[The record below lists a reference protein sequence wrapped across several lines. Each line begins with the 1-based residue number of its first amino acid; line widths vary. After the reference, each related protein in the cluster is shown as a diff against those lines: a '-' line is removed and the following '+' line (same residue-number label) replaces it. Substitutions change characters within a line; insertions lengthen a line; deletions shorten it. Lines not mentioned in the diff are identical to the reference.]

1 MGILPAIISSAAPFP
16 GRAAIRAKR
25 DRMMR
30 QWHRSRARRQRIA
43 RFTRELQAYTNRE
56 LSELGLDRSD
66 IPAVAR
72 GTFRR
77 R

>member
-1 MGILPAIISSAAPFP
+1 MSILTSITSSAAPFP
-16 GRAAIRAKR
+16 GRAALRAKR
-25 DRMMR
+25 DRMVR
-30 QWHRSRARRQRIA
+30 HWYRSRARRQRIA

-72 GTFRR
+72 GTYRR
-77 R
+77 A

>member
-1 MGILPAIISSAAPFP
+1 MSILPSIISSAAPFP
-16 GRAAIRAKR
+16 GRAALRAKR
-25 DRMMR
+25 DRMVR
-30 QWHRSRARRQRIA
+30 HWYRSRARRQRIA

-72 GTFRR
+72 GTYRR
-77 R
+77 G

>member
-1 MGILPAIISSAAPFP
+1 MGILPAIVSSAAPFP
-16 GRAAIRAKR
+16 SRAALRAKR
-25 DRMMR
+25 DRLVR
-30 QWHRSRARRQRIA
+30 HWYRARAQRQRIA
-43 RFTRELQAYTNRE
+43 RFTRELQTYTDRE
-56 LSELGLDRSD
+56 LSGLGLERSD

>member
-1 MGILPAIISSAAPFP
+1 MGLLPAMLSRAALFP
-16 GRAAIRAKR
+16 GRAALKAKR
-25 DRMMR
+25 R
-30 QWHRSRARRQRIA
+30 HLARRWQRSVVQRRRIA
-43 RFTRELQAYTNRE
+43 RYTRELETYTNRE

-72 GTFRR
+72 GTYRR

>member
-1 MGILPAIISSAAPFP
+1 MGILPAIVSSAAPFP
-16 GRAAIRAKR
+16 GRAALKAKR
-25 DRMMR
+25 DRLVR
-30 QWHRSRARRQRIA
+30 HWYRSRVRRQRIA

-56 LSELGLDRSD
+56 LNELGLDRSD